1 MRYGERKRPESCL
14 KQAFRKFRSLTLP
27 VLHYSQVFMQLPV
40 ALRSAIEQEL
50 STVSF
55 SALAGAANELSERY
69 RQQKKADRFITSDA
83 HRLAYMAVRMPA
95 TFAAVSKALAQLG
108 EEFQP
113 ESLLDLGAGTGSA
126 AWAATESL
134 DSLQRF
140 TLIEQDRSLIELGRK
155 LAEGSE
161 ALRFADWQAAN
172 LRMQAEF
179 APHDL
184 VICSYSLGEIEAAAA
199 NKILKAAWQ
208 AANQILLLVEPGTT
222 KGFAT
227 ILAAREQLIEAGASI
242 IAPCPH
248 HESCPM
254 PTDGSDWCHFSARFD
269 RTSLHRRLKG
279 GSLGYEDEKFSYLAV
294 AKHSVTSE
302 TARVIRHPLS
312 QPGFIQLQLCTPE
325 GLQTAK
331 ITKRDKDAWKRARK
345 VDWGDGFNRIA
356 SQKENPNDRT

>member
-1 MRYGERKRPESCL
+1 
-14 KQAFRKFRSLTLP
+14 
-27 VLHYSQVFMQLPV
+27 MQLPF
-40 ALRSAIEQEL
+40 ALRSAIEEEL
-50 STVSF
+50 SAVSF
-55 SALAGAANELSERY
+55 STLTAAANELSERY

-83 HRLAYMAVRMPA
+83 HRLAYMAVRMSA
-95 TFAAVSKALAQLG
+95 TFAAVSKALTQLG

-126 AWAATESL
+126 AWAAAESF

-155 LAEGSE
+155 LADGSE
-161 ALRFADWQAAN
+161 ALRSADWQAAN
-172 LRMQAEF
+172 LRTLAEF
-179 APHDL
+179 EQHDL

-227 ILAAREQLIEAGASI
+227 VRAARDQLISAGASI

-248 HESCPM
+248 REACPM
-254 PTDGSDWCHFSARFD
+254 PPIQEAETDWCHFSARFD

-294 AKHSVTSE
+294 TKQPVEPAA
-302 TARVIRHPLS
+302 ARIIRHPLH
-312 QPGFIQLQLCTPE
+312 QPGLIQLQLCTSD
-325 GLQTAK
+325 GLK
-331 ITKRDKDAWKRARK
+331 PHNVIKRDKDAWRRARK
-345 VDWGDGFNRIA
+345 VDWGDSFELA
-356 SQKENPNDRT
+356 SLVQSPPELG